1 MLYGYP
7 FFCSGILIFV
17 WTYYFMYDH
26 ALSFCCCQRYQRV
39 EYAGAIFRT
48 EGGRGQ
54 VKNDD
59 ANVRMDFAAP
69 GERVIQ
75 HAYARIQSLF
85 VHEAFPGGP
94 RRYVVEGNWFKMVG
108 VCPVTKTALVC
119 ESASMPFNSSSKF
132 VFLDA
137 CYERPVALWP
147 HDPLGDLP
155 AADPRRD
162 WFHVIDRNQQR
173 SYDD

>member
-1 MLYGYP
+1 MKPDVQVSDVVVLLFEHNTYCMVILV
-7 FFCSGILIFV
+7 FCSGILIFV
-17 WTYYFMYDH
+17 WMYYIMYDH

-48 EGGRGQ
+48 EGDQGQ

-75 HAYARIQSLF
+75 QAYARIQSLF
-85 VHEAFPGGP
+85 VHEAFQEDPVGM
-94 RRYVVEGNWFKMVG
+94 YWFNVVG
-108 VCPVTKTALVC
+108 VCPVTKTTLVC

-137 CYERPVALWP
+137 CYERRCRYLAT
-147 HDPLGDLP
+147 
-155 AADPRRD
+155 
-162 WFHVIDRNQQR
+162 
-173 SYDD
+173 